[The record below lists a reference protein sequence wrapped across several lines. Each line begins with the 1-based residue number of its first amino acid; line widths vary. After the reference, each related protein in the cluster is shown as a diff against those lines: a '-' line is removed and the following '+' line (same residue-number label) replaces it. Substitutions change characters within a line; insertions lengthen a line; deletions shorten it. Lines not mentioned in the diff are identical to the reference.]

1 MNLQRQLISCLYSK
15 LFKTLVN
22 KSFFYYNRYDIE
34 VGRRSFMSFELKTLI
49 TMFLAF
55 LLSSTTG
62 PRIIPLLKRLKI
74 GQSIREDGPQS
85 HLYKT
90 GTPTMGG
97 IIFIFSSLVIFIIMG
112 NKTFNSIVILLSM
125 LGFGAIGYLDDYIKV
140 VKKRNLG
147 LRAYQKIIAQIIV
160 ALFLII
166 YFQNTIESTGIAYIP
181 FIGEKDLN
189 IGLWMLPFL
198 LVVVLGT
205 VNAVNLTDGLDGLA
219 TGISIIVFIAFSFIS
234 YKTAQF
240 DISLVS
246 IIIAGSLIGFLI
258 FNYNPAKVFMGD
270 TGSLALGGAL
280 SAVAILTRTYLF
292 IPIIGGIFF
301 AEALSVIIQVL
312 YFKATGKR
320 FFKMAPLHHHFE
332 QIGWKEINIVWSFWA
347 ITFLLA
353 FIGVKSIL

>member
-1 MNLQRQLISCLYSK
+1 
-15 LFKTLVN
+15 
-22 KSFFYYNRYDIE
+22 
-34 VGRRSFMSFELKTLI
+34 MSFGLKALTAI
-49 TMFLAF
+49 FLAF
-55 LLSSTTG
+55 LLSTMIG
-62 PRIIPLLKRLKI
+62 PRIIPLLKKLKI

-85 HLYKT
+85 HLVKT

-97 IIFIFSSLVIFIIMG
+97 IIFLLSSLIIYLFIGIKSLNSTVI
-112 NKTFNSIVILLSM
+112 VLSM
-125 LGFGAIGYLDDYIKV
+125 LGFGAIGYLDDYIKI

-147 LRAYQKIIAQIIV
+147 LRAYQKILGQILIAVLLIV
-160 ALFLII
+160 
-166 YFQNTIESTGIAYIP
+166 YFQMNIENAGIAYIP
-181 FIGEKDLN
+181 FIGELDLN
-189 IGLWMLPFL
+189 IGMLMTPL
-198 LVVVLGT
+198 LLIVVLGT

-219 TGISIIVFIAFSFIS
+219 TGISIIVFSAFSFIN
-234 YKTAQF
+234 YRIGNF
-240 DISLVS
+240 DISLIS

-258 FNYNPAKVFMGD
+258 FNYNPARIFMGD

-280 SAVAILTRTYLF
+280 SALAVLSRTYLF

-347 ITFLLA
+347 ITVFLAIL
-353 FIGVKSIL
+353 GVIIIL

>member
-1 MNLQRQLISCLYSK
+1 
-15 LFKTLVN
+15 
-22 KSFFYYNRYDIE
+22 
-34 VGRRSFMSFELKTLI
+34 MSFESKAI
-49 TMFLAF
+49 VAMFLAS
-55 LLSSTTG
+55 LLSLIIG
-62 PRIIPLLKRLKI
+62 PRIIPILKKLKI

-97 IIFIFSSLVIFIIMG
+97 IIFIFSSLIIFILMG
-112 NKTFNSIVILLSM
+112 NKSLNAIVILLSM
-125 LGFGAIGYLDDYIKV
+125 LGFGAIGYIDDYIKV

-160 ALFLII
+160 AIIVII
-166 YFQNTIESTGIAYIP
+166 YFQNSIETPGIAYIP
-181 FIGEKDLN
+181 FIGERNLN
-189 IGLWMLPFL
+189 IGIWMLPFL
-198 LVVVLGT
+198 LIVVLGT
-205 VNAVNLTDGLDGLA
+205 VNSVNLTDGLDGLA

-234 YKTAQF
+234 YKIGQL

-246 IIIAGSLIGFLI
+246 IIIAGSLIGFLT

-292 IPIIGGIFF
+292 IPIIGGVFF
-301 AEALSVIIQVL
+301 AETLSVIIQVL

-332 QIGWKEINIVWSFWA
+332 QIGWEEINIVWSFWA

-353 FIGVKSIL
+353 FTGVMTIL

>member
-1 MNLQRQLISCLYSK
+1 
-15 LFKTLVN
+15 
-22 KSFFYYNRYDIE
+22 
-34 VGRRSFMSFELKTLI
+34 MSFESKAI
-49 TMFLAF
+49 IAMFLAS
-55 LLSSTTG
+55 LLSLIIG
-62 PRIIPLLKRLKI
+62 PRIIPILKKLKI

-97 IIFIFSSLVIFIIMG
+97 IIFIFSSLIIFVLMG
-112 NKTFNSIVILLSM
+112 NKSLNAIVILLSM

-160 ALFLII
+160 AIIVII
-166 YFQNTIESTGIAYIP
+166 YFQNSIETSGIAYIP
-181 FIGEKDLN
+181 FIGERNLN
-189 IGLWMLPFL
+189 IGIWMLPFL
-198 LVVVLGT
+198 LIVVLGT
-205 VNAVNLTDGLDGLA
+205 VNSVNLTDGLDGLA

-234 YKTAQF
+234 YKIGQL

-246 IIIAGSLIGFLI
+246 IIIAGSLIGFLT

-292 IPIIGGIFF
+292 IPIIGGVFF
-301 AEALSVIIQVL
+301 AETLSVIIQVL

-332 QIGWKEINIVWSFWA
+332 QIGWEEINIVWSFWA

-353 FIGVKSIL
+353 FTGVMTIL

>member
-1 MNLQRQLISCLYSK
+1 
-15 LFKTLVN
+15 
-22 KSFFYYNRYDIE
+22 
-34 VGRRSFMSFELKTLI
+34 MSFESKAI
-49 TMFLAF
+49 IAMFLAS
-55 LLSSTTG
+55 LLSLIIG
-62 PRIIPLLKRLKI
+62 PRIIPILKKLKI

-97 IIFIFSSLVIFIIMG
+97 IIFILSSLIIFILMG
-112 NKTFNSIVILLSM
+112 NKSLNAIVILLSM
-125 LGFGAIGYLDDYIKV
+125 LGFGSIGYLDDYIKV

-160 ALFLII
+160 AIIVII
-166 YFQNTIESTGIAYIP
+166 YFQNSIETSGIAYIP
-181 FIGEKDLN
+181 FIGERNLN
-189 IGLWMLPFL
+189 IGIWMLPFL
-198 LVVVLGT
+198 LIVVLGT
-205 VNAVNLTDGLDGLA
+205 VNSVNLTDGLDGLA

-234 YKTAQF
+234 YKIGQL

-246 IIIAGSLIGFLI
+246 IIIAGSLIGFLT

-292 IPIIGGIFF
+292 IPIIGGVFF
-301 AEALSVIIQVL
+301 AETLSVIIQVL

-332 QIGWKEINIVWSFWA
+332 QIGWEEINIVWSFWA

-353 FIGVKSIL
+353 FTGVMTIL

>member
-1 MNLQRQLISCLYSK
+1 
-15 LFKTLVN
+15 
-22 KSFFYYNRYDIE
+22 
-34 VGRRSFMSFELKTLI
+34 MSFESKAI
-49 TMFLAF
+49 IAMFLAS
-55 LLSSTTG
+55 LLSLIIG
-62 PRIIPLLKRLKI
+62 PRIIPILKKLKI

-97 IIFIFSSLVIFIIMG
+97 IIFIFSSLIIFVLMG
-112 NKTFNSIVILLSM
+112 NKSLNAIVILLSM
-125 LGFGAIGYLDDYIKV
+125 LGFGAIGYIDDYIKV

-160 ALFLII
+160 AIIVII
-166 YFQNTIESTGIAYIP
+166 YFQNSIETSGIAYIP
-181 FIGEKDLN
+181 FIGERNLN
-189 IGLWMLPFL
+189 IGIWMLPFL
-198 LVVVLGT
+198 LIVVLGT
-205 VNAVNLTDGLDGLA
+205 VNSVNLTDGLDGLA

-234 YKTAQF
+234 YKIGQL

-246 IIIAGSLIGFLI
+246 IIIAGSLIGFLT

-292 IPIIGGIFF
+292 IPIIGGVFF
-301 AEALSVIIQVL
+301 AETLSVIIQVL

-332 QIGWKEINIVWSFWA
+332 QIGWEEINIVWSFWA

-353 FIGVKSIL
+353 FTGVMTIL